1 MRHCHAP
8 GTLRTFA
15 ASLSVDGP
23 TRRLPCIRI
32 SSLSVLSLLFH
43 FFLACQRGFLLIVR
57 AFYDVP
63 LPTFFSQYSSFLELI
78 HRHLPFLELIHRHL
92 PFLLKLDQNY
102 PPSTMKALDFLAVTV
117 AALSATGV
125 SAISLAPRSS
135 SPNVISLDIE
145 RNAVNPLNHD
155 KSRRRK
161 RAGTVSE
168 TLENEET
175 LYFANITLGT
185 PAQSLR

>member
-78 HRHLPFLELIHRHL
+78 HRHLPFL
-92 PFLLKLDQNY
+92 LKLDQNY
-102 PPSTMKALDFLAVTV
+102 TQSTMKALDFLAVTV

>member
-1 MRHCHAP
+1 
-8 GTLRTFA
+8 
-15 ASLSVDGP
+15 
-23 TRRLPCIRI
+23 
-32 SSLSVLSLLFH
+32 
-43 FFLACQRGFLLIVR
+43 
-57 AFYDVP
+57 
-63 LPTFFSQYSSFLELI
+63 
-78 HRHLPFLELIHRHL
+78 
-92 PFLLKLDQNY
+92 
-102 PPSTMKALDFLAVTV
+102 MKALDFLAVTV

-135 SPNVISLDIE
+135 SPNVIGLDIE
-145 RNAVNPLNHD
+145 RKAVNPLNHD